1 MEGYVW
7 AGPVFAFA
15 MVLVVSSAGL
25 SAFMLYD
32 TVRRDAARYRVPEP
46 RWLYPI
52 VSGAYL
58 LGVVLA
64 FLPAMKGR
72 VGAAIAIAT
81 PLVLVVGV
89 AYLLR
94 VVFPKPPAPAQ
105 PEEPAP
111 AQPEEPVEPPVS

>member
-15 MVLVVSSAGL
+15 MILVASSVGL

-32 TVRRDAARYRVPEP
+32 SVRRAAADYRVPEP
-46 RWLYPI
+46 RWPYQI
-52 VSGAYL
+52 VSGVYL

-72 VGAAIAIAT
+72 VGAALAIAT

-94 VVFPKPPAPAQ
+94 VVFPKPPL
-105 PEEPAP
+105 
-111 AQPEEPVEPPVS
+111 PVRPDESDGPPVSQK

>member
-32 TVRRDAARYRVPEP
+32 TVRRAADAYRVPEP
-46 RWLYPI
+46 RWAYQL
-52 VSGAYL
+52 VSAAYL

-64 FLPAMKGR
+64 FLPALKGR
-72 VGAAIAIAT
+72 VGAALAIAT
-81 PLVLVVGV
+81 PFVLAAGV

-94 VVFPKPPAPAQ
+94 VVFPKPAPPSSA
-105 PEEPAP
+105 
-111 AQPEEPVEPPVS
+111 EPPVS